1 MICWVSYRMK
11 PENRMTEKAAIPRST
26 LALNGKKIDTSVVV
40 SKPMRPAKRKGPNE
54 EKSYCAVS

>member
-1 MICWVSYRMK
+1 
-11 PENRMTEKAAIPRST
+11 MTEKAAIPRST

-40 SKPMRPAKRKGPNE
+40 SKPIRPAKRKGPNE